1 MRANC
6 QFKFLTKI
14 VILILCGCIYSIELS
29 AQFKNNVW
37 CFGDSALIDFTSGV
51 PVSGVSSLDTRGSCI
66 SISDTNGDLL
76 FYGNTRA
83 GIGNPSGLLWN
94 KVNQLML
101 NGDSIAGSGW
111 YHELVIVPNPADD
124 SLYYLFSIG
133 VTYSIGLLYSII
145 DMKGDNGL
153 GAVIQKNIPLLGSIR
168 MVDCLTAI
176 KHGNGRDWWVIGRES
191 TFHLGTS
198 NNSWYVYLI
207 SPSGISNIAIQ
218 NIGSLN
224 GTNSGRLSFSSA
236 SNKLC
241 FVSLPGLL
249 ELYDF
254 DRCSGIISNPL
265 NIEPVPPGAPYPY
278 YWSSEFSQSGRYL
291 YVTSSTVIGKLW
303 QYDTWAT
310 NIAATKTLIWQ
321 MTFPPATIGSVK
333 RGPDNKIYLS
343 CAWNDSTNS
352 NNYPYPP
359 TAYYTE
365 NMNLSVINS
374 PDSAGAACDF
384 QPWSFYLGGKRTYW
398 GLPNNPDYDL
408 PALVGS
414 PCDTLVSQNELAG
427 AEGSL
432 QVYYHPAWE
441 KAFINASHLKGK
453 IGNLLVYDL
462 QGKVIHSEPLRIQ
475 NGYYTRD
482 LSMIGRADG
491 MYMVVVETEQGRL
504 VKKVIIE

>member
-1 MRANC
+1 MNLIRPL
-6 QFKFLTKI
+6 F
-14 VILILCGCIYSIELS
+14 LILACSIIAYGVN
-29 AQFKNNVW
+29 AQKRGNVW
-37 CFGDSALIDFTSGV
+37 CFGDSALIDFNSGV
-51 PVSGVSSLDTRGSCI
+51 PVPGISSLDTRGTCI
-66 SISDTNGDLL
+66 SISDNNGDLL

-94 KVNQLML
+94 KVNQLMT

-111 YHELVIVPNPADD
+111 YHELVIAPKPADD
-124 SLYYLFSIG
+124 SLYYVFSIG

-153 GAVIQKNIPLLGSIR
+153 GAVIQKNIPLLGNIR

-198 NNSWYVYLI
+198 NNTWYVYLI
-207 SPSGISNIAIQ
+207 SPSGISNFAIQ

-291 YVTSSTVIGKLW
+291 YVTSSTVNGILW
-303 QYDTWAT
+303 QYDTWAS
-310 NIAATKTLIWQ
+310 NIAASKTLIWQ

-408 PALVGS
+408 PALAGS
-414 PCDTLVSQNELAG
+414 PCDTLVGINDAPQIQQAALN
-427 AEGSL
+427 
-432 QVYYHPAWE
+432 VFYHTAWE
-441 KAFINASHLKGK
+441 KAFINASNLKGK
-453 IGNLLVYDL
+453 TGKLLVYDM
-462 QGKVIHSEPLRIQ
+462 QGKVVHSESLRIL

-482 LSMIGRADG
+482 LSMAGYANG
-491 MYMVVVETEQGRL
+491 MYLVTIQTEKEQL
-504 VKKVIIE
+504 TKKLMID